1 MTTATT
7 NAQNQSFFSRVL
19 TGLRA
24 GYEAHARRMS
34 RRDKIEALE
43 ALSDAELARRGIARH
58 EIGHYVFR
66 DLYYA

>member
-7 NAQNQSFFSRVL
+7 NAQNQPFFSRLL
-19 TGLRA
+19 TWMTA
-24 GYEAHARRMS
+24 AYEAHARRMS
-34 RRDKIEALE
+34 RRDQIEALE
-43 ALSDAELARRGIARH
+43 ALSDAELARRGIERH